1 MTIGL
6 VSKLWRYPVKSMLG
20 EECRHVELDVR
31 GLRGDRS
38 FAVRDVNGK
47 FGSGK
52 NTRRFRHIDGLFAF
66 HASYSA
72 DWPDI
77 TFPDGRRMRG
87 DDPQIHDALSE
98 ILGVS
103 VTLVREEQVCHF
115 DSGPVHL
122 VSTGALAWLR
132 SRLPESRIDERRFRP
147 NIIVTTPELSHSERF
162 WIGKTLRIGA
172 EVKLKVTTP
181 TERCRM
187 TTLEQSDLPTDPRIL
202 RCIAQDENLQFGVYA
217 EVVAPGRISSGDS
230 VILES
235 VLMDESDA

>member
-20 EECRHVELDVR
+20 EECRHIELDVR
-31 GLRGDRS
+31 GLGGDRL
-38 FAVRDVNGK
+38 FAIRDVNGK

-52 NTRRFRHIDGLFAF
+52 NTRRFRQLDGLFAF
-66 HASYSA
+66 HASLSSE
-72 DWPDI
+72 WPDI

-87 DDPQIHDALSE
+87 DDPQIHEALSG

-103 VTLVREEQVCHF
+103 VTLVREQQVSHF
-115 DSGPVHL
+115 DSGAVHL

-147 NIIVTTPELSHSERF
+147 NILVTTPGVGHAERG
-162 WIGKTLRIGA
+162 WIGKTLRIGT
-172 EVKLKVTTP
+172 EVRLKVTTP

-187 TTLEQSDLPTDPRIL
+187 TTLEQSDLPADPGIL
-202 RCIAQDENLQFGVYA
+202 RCIAQDEDLQFGVYA
-217 EVVAPGRISSGDS
+217 QVVTPGRICSGDP

-235 VLMDESDA
+235 VTQG

>member
-1 MTIGL
+1 MTVGL

-31 GLRGDRS
+31 GLRGDRL
-38 FAVRDVNGK
+38 FAIRDVNGK

-52 NTRRFRHIDGLFAF
+52 NTRRFRHIDGLFAL
-66 HASYSA
+66 HASHSA
-72 DWPDI
+72 EWPDI

-87 DDPQIHDALSE
+87 DDPHIHHALSE
-98 ILGVS
+98 MLGVS
-103 VTLVREEQVCHF
+103 VTLVREEQVSHF

-122 VSTGALAWLR
+122 VSTAALAWLR

-147 NIIVTTPELSHSERF
+147 NIIVTTPGLSHSERS
-162 WIGKTLRIGA
+162 WIGKTLRIGTEA
-172 EVKLKVTTP
+172 KLKVTTP

-187 TTLEQSDLPTDPRIL
+187 TTLEQSDLPADPRIL
-202 RCIAQDENLQFGVYA
+202 RCIAQDGDLQFGVYA

-235 VLMDESDA
+235 VDMDENDA